1 MTANAKTQS
10 LHDAVTARIIA
21 ELEQGRFPW
30 VQPWAS
36 TSGVTPLGLPQNAS
50 TGRTYCGIN
59 ILLLWSAAIEQG
71 RISQRWLT
79 FKQALAMGG
88 AVRKG
93 ETGTMVV
100 YADTF
105 VPKAEQEKASAS
117 GEDARR
123 VGFLK
128 RFTVFHVDQCDGLPA
143 LPVAQPPPGHTQ
155 VLPQVDA
162 VIAATGADIRI
173 GGDMAFYSPSHD
185 FIQVPPQ
192 QAYFEPI
199 NWFRTVLHEA
209 GHWSGHPSRLNRDF
223 SGRHGSQAYAREE
236 LVAEICS
243 AFLCAE
249 LGVVPTVRHADYLGA
264 WVEVLKG
271 DNRAILQAAS
281 LASKAADFVMG
292 RRGAGGAGE
301 PCSSPR
307 TYSDR
312 LASGDRVVRSRP
324 AMRRALSSMRP
335 AASST

>member
-1 MTANAKTQS
+1 MTANANTQS

-36 TSGVTPLGLPQNAS
+36 SSGGTPLGLPQNAS
-50 TGRTYCGIN
+50 TGRTYSGIN

-71 RISQRWLT
+71 RPSQRWLT
-79 FKQALAMGG
+79 FKQALALGG
-88 AVRKG
+88 NVRKG
-93 ETGTMVV
+93 EKGTTVV

-105 VPKAEQEKASAS
+105 VPKAEQVKASAS

-128 RFTVFHVDQCDGLPA
+128 RFTVFHVEQCEGLPA
-143 LPVAQPPPGHTQ
+143 DPDAPQLPGRTE
-155 VLPQVDA
+155 VLSHVDA
-162 VIAATGADIRI
+162 AIAATGADIRI

-199 NWFRTVLHEA
+199 DWYRTVLHEL
-209 GHWSGHPSRLNRDF
+209 GHLSGHSSRLNRDF

-236 LVAEICS
+236 LVAELCS

-264 WVEVLKG
+264 WLEILQG
-271 DNRAILQAAS
+271 DNRAIFQAAS
-281 LASKAADFVMG
+281 MASKAAEFVMG
-292 RRGAGGAGE
+292 RQI
-301 PCSSPR
+301 CS
-307 TYSDR
+307 T
-312 LASGDRVVRSRP
+312 
-324 AMRRALSSMRP
+324 SS
-335 AASST
+335 

>member
-1 MTANAKTQS
+1 MTANANTQS

-36 TSGVTPLGLPQNAS
+36 SSGGTPLGLPQNAS
-50 TGRTYCGIN
+50 TGRTYSGIN
-59 ILLLWSAAIEQG
+59 ILLLWSAAIQQG
-71 RISQRWLT
+71 RPSQRWLT
-79 FKQALAMGG
+79 FKQALALGG
-88 AVRKG
+88 NVRKG
-93 ETGTMVV
+93 EKGTTVV

-105 VPKAEQEKASAS
+105 VPKAEQVKASAS

-128 RFTVFHVDQCDGLPA
+128 RFTVFHVEQCEGLPA
-143 LPVAQPPPGHTQ
+143 DPDAPQLPGRTE
-155 VLPQVDA
+155 VLSHVDA
-162 VIAATGADIRI
+162 AIAATGADIRI

-199 NWFRTVLHEA
+199 DWYRTVLHEL
-209 GHWSGHPSRLNRDF
+209 GHLSGHSSRLNRDF

-236 LVAEICS
+236 LVAELCS

-264 WVEVLKG
+264 WLEILQG
-271 DNRAILQAAS
+271 DNRAIFQAAS
-281 LASKAADFVMG
+281 MASKAAEFVMG
-292 RRGAGGAGE
+292 RQI
-301 PCSSPR
+301 CS
-307 TYSDR
+307 T
-312 LASGDRVVRSRP
+312 
-324 AMRRALSSMRP
+324 SS
-335 AASST
+335 

>member
-1 MTANAKTQS
+1 MTAIANTQS

-36 TSGVTPLGLPQNAS
+36 SSGGTPLGLPQNAS
-50 TGRTYCGIN
+50 TGRTYSGIN

-71 RISQRWLT
+71 RPSQRWLT
-79 FKQALAMGG
+79 FKQALALGG
-88 AVRKG
+88 NVRKG
-93 ETGTMVV
+93 EKGTTVV

-105 VPKAEQEKASAS
+105 VPKAEQVKASAS

-128 RFTVFHVDQCDGLPA
+128 RFTVFHVEQCEGLPA
-143 LPVAQPPPGHTQ
+143 DPDAPQLPGRTE
-155 VLPQVDA
+155 VLSHVDA
-162 VIAATGADIRI
+162 AIAATGADIRI

-199 NWFRTVLHEA
+199 DWYRTVLHEL
-209 GHWSGHPSRLNRDF
+209 GHLSGHSSRLNRDF

-236 LVAEICS
+236 LVAELCS

-264 WVEVLKG
+264 WLEILQG
-271 DNRAILQAAS
+271 DNRAIFQAAS
-281 LASKAADFVMG
+281 MASKAAEFVMG
-292 RRGAGGAGE
+292 RQI
-301 PCSSPR
+301 CS
-307 TYSDR
+307 T
-312 LASGDRVVRSRP
+312 
-324 AMRRALSSMRP
+324 SS
-335 AASST
+335 